1 MSLDFITRTYCFLAP
16 VNMMGM
22 IPILASFK
30 FETID
35 EEEDNVVVP

>member
-1 MSLDFITRTYCFLAP
+1 MPLDFITRTYCFLAP
-16 VNMMGM
+16 VNLIGM

-35 EEEDNVVVP
+35 EDEEDIP